1 MYIVD
6 DDVLVL
12 RALGRLLEVHGYET
26 RRFASASELLAAGLP
41 APDACLITD
50 VIMPEMDGLQL
61 YAELRR
67 RGCLTPA
74 IIITAVDKPE
84 TRESAERMGCAAFL
98 HKPIEGPVL
107 LDAVA
112 RALTAAGR
120 GTVR

>member
-6 DDVLVL
+6 DDPFVL

-50 VIMPEMDGLQL
+50 VIMPDMDGLQL
-61 YAELRR
+61 CAELRR
-67 RGCLTPA
+67 RGCLTPT
-74 IIITAVDKPE
+74 IVITAVDKTE

-98 HKPIEGPVL
+98 HKPIEAPVL

-112 RALTAAGR
+112 QAMAMGGR
-120 GTVR
+120 RTVQ